1 MRRSFKIVNLL
12 RSLCL
17 IKHCYM
23 KTHKDLEVWQ
33 KSIAIVSSLYALTS
47 KYPANEIYGITS
59 QIRRAAVSIPAN
71 ISEGAARNH
80 RKEFLYFLGI
90 SIGSAAELETL
101 LLISFNLKFI
111 ADEAYFQ
118 TSMDLEK
125 IIRMLINLKRS
136 LSREL

>member
-1 MRRSFKIVNLL
+1 
-12 RSLCL
+12 
-17 IKHCYM
+17 M

-33 KSIAIVSSLYALTS
+33 KSISLVTLLYGVTS
-47 KYPANEIYGITS
+47 KYPSNETYGITS

-80 RKEFLYFLGI
+80 RKEFVQFLGI

-101 LLISFNLKFI
+101 LLISFNLKLLTEEPFI
-111 ADEAYFQ
+111 Q
-118 TSMDLEK
+118 ISSDLER

-136 LSREL
+136 LSNDL